1 MASTPYDQE
10 ATVED
15 YFSRARSADAMPRSK
30 SYADGRYQ
38 IQSYNG
44 TGNGGRGGGGGAPP
58 SYAITSMQDL
68 RCYSASYATSVY
80 QTQAE
85 MGTSDVKF
93 KKGKSTNGSISKRW
107 SFNDPEL
114 QRKKRVAS
122 YKVYAVEGKVKGS
135 FRKSFR
141 WIKERCSRVVNGNW

>member
-1 MASTPYDQE
+1 MENY
-10 ATVED
+10 
-15 YFSRARSADAMPRSK
+15 RSK
-30 SYADGRYQ
+30 SYADGRHQ

-122 YKVYAVEGKVKGS
+122 YKVYAVEGKSKGLS
-135 FRKSFR
+135 G
-141 WIKERCSRVVNGNW
+141 RVSGGLKKVCCRDETGEGTVAAIN